1 MKYKEL
7 FAFLSC
13 VFTLQ
18 GNWVKSD
25 ANKNVIGII
34 QDITRY
40 KTTTGYLLT
49 KINEFDK
56 PTLFTWT
63 GTQWIKAR
71 TLEHNIVKTQAI
83 DDSLFLLTQAEPQE
97 LLLFFNQQISS
108 IYRFENKEP
117 IINFLPYGQD
127 VFIIKNAIIR
137 ILNAQSEN
145 IWRLSDLTNVS
156 DFAVDSSGFIWAVE
170 KEIIGQGRQT
180 TLFIKLKQWNPKTKQ
195 WRLLTQQVGPRIFKL
210 ATGVAKDIWSL
221 QGETPKQLFAFKWN
235 KTTQKWDLKGSLKGF
250 KAITVAQDG
259 TVWAVHHNNTIYEWR
274 EN

>member
-7 FAFLSC
+7 LAFLSC

-18 GNWVKSD
+18 GNWVTSD

-71 TLEHNIVKTQAI
+71 MLEHDILKMQAI
-83 DDSLFLLTQAEPQE
+83 DDSLFLLTQADPQE

-108 IYRFENKEP
+108 IYRFESKEP
-117 IINFLPYGQD
+117 IINFLPYEQD
-127 VFIIKNAIIR
+127 IFIIKNAIIR

-145 IWRLSDLTNVS
+145 IWHLSDLTNVS

-180 TLFIKLKQWNPKTKQ
+180 TLFIKLKQWNPKTKL